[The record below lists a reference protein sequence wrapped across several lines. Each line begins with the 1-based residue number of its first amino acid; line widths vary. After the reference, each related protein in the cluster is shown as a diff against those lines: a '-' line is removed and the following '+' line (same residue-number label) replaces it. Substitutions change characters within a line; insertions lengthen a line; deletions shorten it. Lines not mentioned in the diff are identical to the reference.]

1 MRVFSL
7 LYQFVFEL
15 GDAALLLLRSLY
27 WMFRPPY
34 RWRVLFKEMEKFGVS
49 SFSVV
54 FITSLFTGMV
64 LALETYTGL
73 KKFNAET
80 IIGSIVAVSMFRE
93 LGPVLTALVVTGR
106 AGSAMAAELGTMRVT
121 EQVDAMYTMAVDPIH
136 YLVVPRIITGFT
148 MLPVLTIISDLLGI
162 AGGYFVSVVLL
173 RINSHIY
180 VRQMLAHTDLHDL
193 YTGLVKSAVFGLLI
207 ALICCYKGMSTRGG
221 AEGVGRSTTQA
232 VVVSSVVVLVA
243 DYFLTAFMF

>member
-1 MRVFSL
+1 MDILSVLYGFIYQLGEAAILLFKVF
-7 LYQFVFEL
+7 
-15 GDAALLLLRSLY
+15 Y

-49 SFSVV
+49 SLSVV

-80 IIGSIVAVSMFRE
+80 VIGSIVAVSMFRE

-106 AGSAMAAELGTMRVT
+106 AGSAMAAELGTMKVT
-121 EQVDAMYTMAVDPIH
+121 EQVDALYTMAVEPVH
-136 YLVVPRIITGFT
+136 YLVVPRIITGLT
-148 MLPVLTIISDLLGI
+148 MLPVLTVISDLLGI
-162 AGGYFVSVVLL
+162 VGGYFVSIFLL
-173 RINSHIY
+173 RINSHVYI
-180 VRQMLAHTDLHDL
+180 RQMINHTDLNDL
-193 YTGLVKSAVFGLLI
+193 YTGLVKALVFGFLI
-207 ALICCYKGMSTRGG
+207 ALICCYKGLSTRGG

-232 VVVSSVVVLVA
+232 VVISSVAILVA
-243 DYFLTAFMF
+243 DYFLTALMF

>member
-1 MRVFSL
+1 MGILSVLYGFIYQLGEAAILLFKVF
-7 LYQFVFEL
+7 
-15 GDAALLLLRSLY
+15 Y

-49 SFSVV
+49 SLSVV

-80 IIGSIVAVSMFRE
+80 VIGSIVAVSMFRE

-106 AGSAMAAELGTMRVT
+106 AGSAMAAELGTMKVT
-121 EQVDAMYTMAVDPIH
+121 EQVDALYTMAVEPVH
-136 YLVVPRIITGFT
+136 YLVVPRIITGLT
-148 MLPVLTIISDLLGI
+148 MLPVLTVISDLLGI
-162 AGGYFVSVVLL
+162 VGGYFVSIFLL
-173 RINSHIY
+173 RINSHVYI
-180 VRQMLAHTDLHDL
+180 RQMINHTDLNDL
-193 YTGLVKSAVFGLLI
+193 YTGLVKALVFGFLI
-207 ALICCYKGMSTRGG
+207 ALICCYKGLSTRGG

-232 VVVSSVVVLVA
+232 VVISSVAILVA
-243 DYFLTAFMF
+243 DYFLTALMF